1 MRNFRLWLL
10 ALYAGTGMVLAPAV
24 NAANDP
30 VVTAGQQTVVV
41 LSLNGAVSPATAD
54 YAVRGLRHAAERNA
68 ALVVLKMD
76 TPGGLDTAMR
86 DIIKQI
92 LSSPVPVATFVAP
105 GGARAAS
112 AGTYILYASHIAA
125 MAPGTNLGAA
135 TPVAIGMP
143 GQSAPKP
150 STNEDD
156 SAKKS
161 DQGRSDPGRTVKTPA
176 RVPEDTMKAKLVN
189 DASAYIRGLAQL
201 RGRNAEWAEQA
212 VRQAVSLSAAE
223 ALQHKVIDVVAEDVP
238 GLLKKID
245 GRKVAVQ
252 GMERTLATA
261 QAVVVALDPD
271 WRSELLAVIAN
282 PGMALVLMM
291 IGLYGLIF
299 EFSNPGFVGPGVVGA
314 ICLVL
319 AAFAF
324 QLLPINYA
332 GLGLILLGVAFIVAE
347 AFLPSFGILGIGG
360 AMALTIGAVILFDG
374 DISGVD
380 ALPLPFAVTLGAA
393 SAGVVFATVAL
404 ALRARR
410 RPVVSGGE
418 ELIGMHGIALE
429 DFERDGWVHVAGE
442 RWRAMSGVPLRRGQS
457 LRVQSRTGLTL
468 SVAPNNREGEEK

>member
-1 MRNFRLWLL
+1 MCNFRLWLL
-10 ALYAGTGMVLAPAV
+10 VLCAGMALAV
-24 NAANDP
+24 NAASDP
-30 VVTAGQQTVVV
+30 AASTGQPTVVV

-54 YAVRGLRHAAERNA
+54 YVVRGMRHAAERNA

-135 TPVAIGMP
+135 TPIAIGMP

-150 STNEDD
+150 PTSEDD

-161 DQGRSDPGRTVKTPA
+161 GQERAGKTPA
-176 RVPEDTMKAKLVN
+176 KVPEDTMKAKLVN

-223 ALQHKVIDVVAEDVP
+223 ALQHKVIDLVAEDVP
-238 GLLKKID
+238 GLLKQID

-252 GMERTLATA
+252 GTGRTLATA

-291 IGLYGLIF
+291 IGIYGLIF
-299 EFSNPGFVGPGVVGA
+299 EFSNPGSVGPGVVGA

-360 AMALTIGAVILFDG
+360 AAALTIGAVILFDG

-380 ALPLPFAVTLGAA
+380 ALPLPFAVTLGAV

-404 ALRARR
+404 ALRARK
-410 RPVVSGGE
+410 RPVVSGSE
-418 ELIGMHGIALE
+418 ELIGMYGVALE
-429 DFERDGWVHVAGE
+429 DFEREGWVHVAGE
-442 RWRAMSGVPLRRGQS
+442 RWHATSAKPLRRGQS

-468 SVAPNNREGEEK
+468 SVAPDNRGGGEK